1 MEKVERPSFGNSG
14 NTLLLSGG
22 FLVLANLVPLFG
34 AFFLDWSIFEIVI
47 LYWAENLVIGL
58 FTILKIMTVAP
69 PDSTPGLLP
78 GKLGLSAFFTV
89 HYGIF
94 CLVHGVFIFSLL
106 GGKPGAGPRYMAAE
120 FTGPMLWALLALF
133 VSHGVSFFSNY
144 LGKGENRETDL
155 NKQMFAPYPR
165 IVVLHLAILFGA
177 FVVMAFGQPVLLLG
191 FLVVGKTVLDL
202 QLHRR
207 AHRGPSQV

>member
-1 MEKVERPSFGNSG
+1 MEKIERSSFGNSG

-47 LYWAENLVIGL
+47 LYWAENIVIGL
-58 FTILKIMTVAP
+58 FTILRIMTVAP
-69 PDSTPGLLP
+69 PDSPPVLLP

-94 CLVHGVFIFSLL
+94 CLVHGVFIVVLL
-106 GGKPGAGPRYMAAE
+106 GGTRGMAGPPEIPQLAGGA
-120 FTGPMLWALLALF
+120 LKWALLALGLSHAASF
-133 VSHGVSFFSNY
+133 VLNY
-144 LGKGENRETDL
+144 LGKGENRATDL
-155 NKQMFAPYPR
+155 KAQMVAPYPR

-177 FVVMAFGQPVLLLG
+177 FVVMAFGQPVLLLAI
-191 FLVVGKTVLDL
+191 LVVGKTILDL
-202 QLHRR
+202 QLHR
-207 AHRGPSQV
+207 